1 MPPGQTVE
9 ELAKAEETR
18 AVAHSSCMSTAADH
32 EHAVKAQEDEL
43 KVIPEAT
50 KVSEK
55 H

>member
-32 EHAVKAQEDEL
+32 EHTVKAQEDEL